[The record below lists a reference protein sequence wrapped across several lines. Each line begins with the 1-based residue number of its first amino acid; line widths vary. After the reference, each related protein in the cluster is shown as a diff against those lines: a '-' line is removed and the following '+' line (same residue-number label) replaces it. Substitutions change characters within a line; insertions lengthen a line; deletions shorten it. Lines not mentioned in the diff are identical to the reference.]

1 MSRSLEPRLIIETS
15 ARLHLRV
22 AERFPGSGLAKLA
35 GDLEGIAREAEI
47 RGSRIARPH
56 AGLRGASWLLTA
68 ALVAGVPYALSR
80 MGFSFSSRAGF
91 DFLQGV
97 EAAANLTLL
106 FGAAIVS
113 VWKFEESLRR
123 RRALETVYEL
133 KSLAH
138 VIDMHQ
144 LTKHP
149 EPPSRLLPS
158 TKSSP
163 TRTLSGLEL
172 ARYLDYCGEMLSVVG
187 KIAALYAQNL
197 QDPVVLDAVDG
208 VEDLTTGL
216 SRKIWQKI
224 AVLPDGPDPL
234 SRA

>member
-1 MSRSLEPRLIIETS
+1 MSRHLEPRLIVETS
-15 ARLHLRV
+15 ERLRKRV
-22 AERFPGSGLAKLA
+22 GERFPGSGLAKLSA
-35 GDLEGIAREAEI
+35 DLESIAREAEH
-47 RGSRIARPH
+47 RGARIARPH
-56 AGLRGASWLLTA
+56 AGLRAAAWLLAA
-68 ALVAGVPYALSR
+68 ALVLGVPYALSR
-80 MGFSFSSRAGF
+80 TGFTLSFGAGSE
-91 DFLQGV
+91 LLPSV

-149 EPPSRLLPS
+149 ESPARLLPS
-158 TKSSP
+158 TESSP
-163 TRTLSGLEL
+163 KRTLSGPEL
-172 ARYLDYCGEMLSVVG
+172 GRYLDYCTEMLSVVG

-208 VEDLTTGL
+208 VEDLTIGL

-224 AVLPDGPDPL
+224 AVLSDRSG
-234 SRA
+234 AVK